1 MKTML
6 IICSMLM
13 LSFMASL
20 SMSAHLVEKQM
31 VYRAVETT

>member
-1 MKTML
+1 
-6 IICSMLM
+6 
-13 LSFMASL
+13 MASL